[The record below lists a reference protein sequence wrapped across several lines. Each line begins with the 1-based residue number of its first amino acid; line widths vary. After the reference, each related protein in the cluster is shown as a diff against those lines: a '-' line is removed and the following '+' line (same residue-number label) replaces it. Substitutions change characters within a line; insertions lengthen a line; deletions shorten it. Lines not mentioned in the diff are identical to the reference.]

1 VIGVMLRMNNDDGTP
16 DGLKW
21 LGTVWSCMGGV

>member
-1 VIGVMLRMNNDDGTP
+1 MIDVMLRMNNDDGTP